1 MVVFKEVIYSILSVT
16 IIVPS
21 YDMFIENQFITYIE
35 EKLSSLSEG
44 VIAFISQSYFLKLIT
59 WF

>member
-59 WF
+59 